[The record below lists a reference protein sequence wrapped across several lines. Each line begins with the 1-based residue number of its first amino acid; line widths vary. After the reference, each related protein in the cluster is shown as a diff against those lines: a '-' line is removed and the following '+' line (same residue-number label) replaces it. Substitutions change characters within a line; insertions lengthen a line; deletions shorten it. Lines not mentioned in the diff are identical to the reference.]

1 MSNILKETQQ
11 LNRLVLLALATLV
24 GLALAFAGYYYWDRY
39 VHLGDKPPLEMG
51 IHKLEAEVR
60 SDPSSPESRLAL
72 AEVQLRNSQYD
83 EAINQAGQV
92 LKTYPD
98 NDRGLLIVGL
108 ANALNG
114 NSASAIDPLSKFVS
128 SHKQAD
134 MWEQDKTLE
143 MALYYLADAYLKSGN
158 TRQAIVALEDAIII
172 SPADAD
178 ALYLLGT
185 AHAREL
191 RHEEALVYYQK
202 AVRLVPDFS
211 EAYAAMGE
219 AYIVLQKPQF
229 VYYSQGMQAFSI
241 KDYPTAKNYLTLA
254 AANLPDFAPV
264 FLGLGLTY
272 EQMGE
277 LPDAEMYLE
286 RAANL
291 DPLDFMT
298 SNALERVR
306 SITADQ

>member
-11 LNRLVLLALATLV
+11 LNRLVWLALATLV
-24 GLALAFAGYYYWDRY
+24 GVALAFAGFYYWDRY

-51 IHKLEAEVR
+51 INKLEAEVR

-72 AEVQLRNSQYD
+72 AEVHLRNSQFD

-92 LKTYPD
+92 LNTYPD

-158 TRQAIVALEDAIII
+158 TAQAIAALEDAIII

-185 AHAREL
+185 VHAREL

-229 VYYSQGMQAFSI
+229 VYYTQGMQAFSI
-241 KDYPTAKNYLTLA
+241 KDYATAKNYLILA
-254 AANLPDFAPV
+254 AANLPDFAPA